1 MRRIIFWS
9 LFLVGLSGLLGGI
22 VIKKLEPL
30 NSAARFTNSPV
41 NFHKSGFFELE
52 KLVIEGFQ
60 SGDNIQKN
68 RYWTQI
74 GITSHHLPTA
84 LPFIADFYKTL
95 LASQGP
101 RETFIILGP
110 DHLERCSMLISTTKD
125 PYLTPFGELLTDEK
139 IVDELSDSGVSIDDE
154 CLEGEHSIG
163 VQTIFI
169 KYLFPNAKIVPLI
182 FSSKIEDDFLHK
194 IVDVL
199 FKYKDRI
206 TIISSVD
213 LSHYQPY
220 NKAIQLDQISQKMIE
235 DLDWP
240 SFTTEYVDSP
250 ASVKLA
256 ILLAKKTDSNNVIII
271 GRANSYNFTDHPE
284 NTTGYINVIFVD
296 YSKNNQQQ

>member
-1 MRRIIFWS
+1 MRRIILWS
-9 LFLVGLSGLLGGI
+9 IFIIGLLGLLAGI
-22 VIKKLEPL
+22 LIEKIEPP

-52 KLVIEGFQ
+52 KLVVENFQ
-60 SGDNIQKN
+60 SVNNVQEN

-84 LPFIADFYKTL
+84 LSFIADFYKTL
-95 LASQGP
+95 IVSQGP

-110 DHLERCSMLISTTKD
+110 DHLERCSTPISTTKE
-125 PYLTPFGELLTDEK
+125 PYLTPFGELLIDEE
-139 IVDELSDSGVSIDDE
+139 IIDELLDSGVSIDDE
-154 CLEGEHSIG
+154 CFEGEHSIG

-169 KYLFPNAKIVPLI
+169 KYLFPNTKIVPLI
-182 FSSKIEDDFLHK
+182 FSSKIEDNSLYK

-220 NKAIQLDQISQKMIE
+220 EKAAQLDQISQKMIE

-240 SFTTEYVDSP
+240 FFTTEYVDSP

-256 ILLAKKTDSNNVIII
+256 ILLAKKTGSNDVIII
-271 GRANSYNFTDHPE
+271 GRSNSYNFTGQPE
-284 NTTGYINVIFVD
+284 NTTGYINVIFAD
-296 YSKNNQQQ
+296 DSKNN